1 MTQHSTKTVWVL
13 VLVILL
19 ELLLVAWSSEDQLRY
34 PNVYMIPKGYVGWV
48 QIHYNVPDA
57 PLLPRNNENA
67 FLYHIDKQGRLSTSK
82 KDTEFGSALDQ
93 YYYVDDQGN
102 KELLDLEKHI
112 HGDVYG
118 SSEWKGREINFE
130 RFFIGTEEEYRYY
143 QSHETEIEE

>member
-1 MTQHSTKTVWVL
+1 MTQHSTKKGWVL
-13 VLVILL
+13 VIVILL
-19 ELLLVAWSSEDQLRY
+19 ELLLVAWSSEDQLRH

-57 PLLPRNNENA
+57 PLLPRNNESA
-67 FLYHIDKQGRLSTSK
+67 FLYRIDKQGRLSTSK
-82 KDTEFGSALDQ
+82 KDTEFGSALDR

-102 KELLDLEKHI
+102 KELLDQEKHI

-118 SSEWKGREINFE
+118 SSEWKGRVINYE

-143 QSHETEIEE
+143 QSHEPEIGE